1 MKIHPMAPGLFSTL
15 VLVCSALAMPLAA
28 MAQSAPVK
36 PQAKFDQECGACH
49 IAFPPGM
56 MPAAS
61 WQHIMDGLH
70 RHFGTDAT
78 LDPQTAQEIGTWLQA
93 HAGTFRR
100 VSEPP
105 PGDRITRTAWF
116 VRQHREGEIPAA
128 VWKRAS
134 VGSPSNC
141 AACHPGAARGDFDED
156 RVRIPK

>member
-1 MKIHPMAPGLFSTL
+1 MKIPSMAPRLFSTL
-15 VLVCSALAMPLAA
+15 ALVCSVLAMPMAA

-36 PQAKFDQECGACH
+36 PQAKFEQECGACH

-56 MPAAS
+56 MPAVS

-78 LDPQTAQEIGTWLQA
+78 LDPQTAQEIGAWLQA
-93 HAGTFRR
+93 RAGTFRR

-105 PGDRITRTAWF
+105 PADRITRTAWF

>member
-1 MKIHPMAPGLFSTL
+1 MKKHLSAPGLLVTLALVLSTL
-15 VLVCSALAMPLAA
+15 AAPSAVL
-28 MAQSAPVK
+28 AQSAQLK
-36 PQAKFDQECGACH
+36 PQAKFEQECGACH

-56 MPAAS
+56 MPAVS

-78 LDPQTAQEIGTWLQA
+78 LEPETSQEIGKWLQA

-105 PGDRITRTAWF
+105 PADRITRSPWF
-116 VRQHREGEIPAA
+116 LRQHREGEIPAA
-128 VWKRAS
+128 VWKRTS